1 MYQRALSAAI
11 FVPPLLVVL
20 AIGEPWFGA
29 LIAVFVAVAAREAA
43 RLVRGAG
50 YPAIVVVAVAGALAV
65 AADVASPEPL
75 RPYAYLL
82 VAATLIAAGVAA
94 FVEKDTRVGF
104 AAWIGTAFTAV
115 YVGILGSLVRLGE
128 IAPSLPSG
136 APAAW
141 LCAGRG
147 WILLVILLVWSFD
160 TGAYGVGIAL
170 GKRKFLAHVSPSKS
184 YCGLF
189 GGVAASTTVAIAG
202 LWALGQPAVLGLVL
216 GPLIGLV
223 AQAGDLAES
232 MLKRAAGAKDSGG
245 LIPGHGGILD
255 RVDSFIFAA
264 PVAALFVT
272 ALVR

>member
-1 MYQRALSAAI
+1 MRQRALSAAI

-29 LIAVFVAVAAREAA
+29 LIAIFVAVAAREAA

-50 YPAIVVVAVAGALAV
+50 YPAVVVLAVAGALAV

-75 RPYAYLL
+75 RPYAGLL
-82 VAATLIAAGVAA
+82 VAATLVAAGVAA
-94 FVEKDTRVGF
+94 FVEQDARVGF

-115 YVGILGSLVRLGE
+115 YVGMLGSLVRLGE
-128 IAPSLPSG
+128 IAPPLASN
-136 APAAW
+136 APVAQ
-141 LCAGRG
+141 LGAGRG
-147 WILLVILLVWSFD
+147 WILLIILLVWSFD

-170 GKRKFLAHVSPSKS
+170 GKRKFLAHISPSKS
-184 YCGLF
+184 YWGLF
-189 GGVAASTTVAIAG
+189 GGMAASTAVAVAG

-216 GPLIGLV
+216 GPLIGLA